1 MNDVVPAEAIES
13 LILILRGEK
22 VIIDADLAR
31 LYGVKTKRLNEQIRR
46 NIERFPDDFMFQLN
60 EDERQELVAN
70 CGRFKNLRHSSAPP
84 LAFTEHGA
92 LMTAN
97 ILNSHTAIGVSVQVV
112 RAFVKLRKT
121 ANEMRRFADKL
132 QELEVRADKTDENV
146 TAIFEAIRQ
155 LMAPPDQP
163 KRKIGF
169 NAKR

>member
-1 MNDVVPAEAIES
+1 M
-13 LILILRGEK
+13 RGEK

-60 EDERQELVAN
+60 EDERKELVAN
-70 CGRFKNLRHSSAPP
+70 CGRFKNLRHSSAHP